1 MIKDER
7 TLNYYFNKGKFNY
20 PSVIGYVMDEIRK
33 ASPVTLNEW
42 RFYYYKNVRTEKYL
56 TDLANKMYESMSEL
70 HKNIFSVNDC
80 IEYVNDVIFRRTFEG
95 YNKENQALIVIN
107 KVINANVE
115 LSPKEWDGVYFVDFV
130 IHKPLVGIQLKPKTF
145 YTGGYHNIVR
155 IDDNLAEFENDFNA
169 KTFILVYEKIGNSIK
184 IINDEVIDEINKL
197 L

>member
-1 MIKDER
+1 MIIDER

-42 RFYYYKNVRTEKYL
+42 RLYYYQNVRTEKYL

-70 HKNIFSVNDC
+70 HKNSFSVNDC

-107 KVINANVE
+107 EVINANVE

-130 IHKPLVGIQLKPKTF
+130 IRKPLVGIQLKPKTF

-155 IDDNLAEFENDFNA
+155 IDDKLAKFEKDFNA
-169 KTFILVYEKIGNSIK
+169 KTFILIYEKIANSIK
-184 IINDEVIDEINKL
+184 IINDEVIDKINKL